1 MITFD
6 AGKQGTLSMD
16 EPKKD
21 GFRKLLNSELNRI
34 GTEEFKNSRKS
45 PIVLVLDNIR
55 SQHNIGSAFRSADAF
70 AVEKIVLCGIS
81 ATPPSAEIRKA
92 ALGAEE
98 SIEWE
103 YEKETSD
110 AVEKL
115 RSKGYTIIA
124 VEQTENATMLDN
136 FIPQKGERYALV
148 FGNEVNGVAQG
159 VVDMSDLTIEIPQL
173 GTKHSLNVSVSIGV
187 VLWEIV
193 IAGADKKI

>member
-1 MITFD
+1 
-6 AGKQGTLSMD
+6 MD

-124 VEQTENATMLDN
+124 VEQTENATMLDD